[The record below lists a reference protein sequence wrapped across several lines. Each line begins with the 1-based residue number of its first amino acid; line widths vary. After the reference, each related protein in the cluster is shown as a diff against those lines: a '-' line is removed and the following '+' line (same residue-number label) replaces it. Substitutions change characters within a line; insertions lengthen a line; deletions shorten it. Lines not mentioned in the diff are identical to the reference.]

1 MSDAGNEPVVRRDV
15 RFRGRVQGVGFR
27 FATREVAARF
37 RVVGFVQN
45 LADGQVLLSVEGE
58 PAELDRFTAAVVGEM
73 ERYVAGYDVEQRP
86 ATGEFNDFHVRR

>member
-1 MSDAGNEPVVRRDV
+1 MNDDAGESVVRRDV

-27 FATREVAARF
+27 FTTREVAARF
-37 RVVGFVQN
+37 RVAGFVQN

-58 PAELDRFTAAVVGEM
+58 PAELDRFVAAVVDEM
-73 ERYVAGYDVEQRP
+73 DRYVAGYDVDQRP